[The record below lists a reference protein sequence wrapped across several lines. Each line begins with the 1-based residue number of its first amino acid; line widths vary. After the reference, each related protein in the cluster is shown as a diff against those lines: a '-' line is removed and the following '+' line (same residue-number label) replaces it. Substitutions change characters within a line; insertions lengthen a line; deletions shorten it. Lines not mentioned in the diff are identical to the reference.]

1 MLESTCR
8 LNWAGVHLILSQSAN
23 FQGGVHEGNQL
34 PLIDLS
40 LRVYLNE
47 DARHNTTI
55 AWQKETRKR
64 GRVIGWSK

>member
-1 MLESTCR
+1 MLECTCG
-8 LNWAGVHLILSQSAN
+8 LNWAGVHLILSQSAT

-47 DARHNTTI
+47 NARYNTTI
-55 AWQKETRKR
+55 AWQKETRR
-64 GRVIGWSK
+64 EEG